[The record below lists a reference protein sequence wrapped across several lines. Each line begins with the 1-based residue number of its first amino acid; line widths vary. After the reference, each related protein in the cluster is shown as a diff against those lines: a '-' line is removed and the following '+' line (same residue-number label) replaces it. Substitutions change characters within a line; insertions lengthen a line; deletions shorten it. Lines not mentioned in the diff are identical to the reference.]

1 MRRLHN
7 LWILHDIG
15 VDVVNAIQVIAT
27 LGGERRIEAAG
38 KVSQAIESDWIE
50 DGIYLASRAC
60 SNIQF
65 APVTMILRFLPS
77 TALPLTMGKLG
88 APVW

>member
-1 MRRLHN
+1 M
-7 LWILHDIG
+7 DF
-15 VDVVNAIQVIAT
+15 VDAIQIMTT

-38 KVSQAIESDWIE
+38 RVSQAFDSVLI
-50 DGIYLASRAC
+50 GNGFYLASRAC

-65 APVTMILRFLPS
+65 APVTMTLRFLPS
-77 TALPLTMGKLG
+77 TALPLTMGRLG

>member
-1 MRRLHN
+1 M
-7 LWILHDIG
+7 
-15 VDVVNAIQVIAT
+15 DVVDAIQVITT
-27 LGGERRIEAAG
+27 LGGERRIEVAG
-38 KVSQAIESDWIE
+38 KVSQAFESDLIE
-50 DGIYLASRAC
+50 DGCYLASRAC

-77 TALPLTMGKLG
+77 TALPLTMGRLG